1 MGKSKNTNKQTRS
14 PAPASTTRAPAPAA
28 ASAPRPALPAK
39 AIEEIEAQ
47 SQHLGVADVEV
58 PPKPDEPVDYQV
70 LWMKANHAKDR
81 YEAARRQQ
89 EELKEM
95 HHVDLAEV
103 RGREAQVK
111 KDRGALTLEQARL
124 GQLEQ
129 ELAKRE
135 LNAQAGFER
144 ERQAMLA
151 DLQQVSEAQRAE
163 WRSLERDIAA
173 RRRAADDEL
182 RERQA
187 NEDRQHAVARAQL
200 LAELHADRLA
210 FQRECNEREAE
221 RQRQLDQRDTE
232 RRRQLDEREH
242 VVDQRQL
249 QLDQAEAELRR
260 RTRRVELDHEEINER
275 NDELDETIERG
286 LAAERERFEFEL
298 RATQA
303 RLEAAQIDRD
313 RLDEQRRA
321 REDADRRMGPHTLE
335 QLIAERDRLRVDNEA
350 LERELAERPA
360 IDEVAELRRNT
371 EELDSIRQDRR
382 RLQDELTREREQ
394 SNRLRIAEREVETM
408 QLNRDAMQAVVEAL
422 RETIEEL
429 RRELDDLHARAQALT
444 AFPQCAAMDST
455 PELQREDETESIVD
469 LEEFVEKLRARMA
482 SGTAARFY
490 TPADIRSF
498 LGGLAMGSLLLLQG
512 FSGTGKTSLPIA
524 FAEAVGTV
532 GTKATVVEVQ
542 AGWRD
547 PQDLIG
553 HYNSFE
559 RRFYESELLQ
569 GLYRAQTPAWR
580 DRIHIVVLDEMN
592 LAHPEQYFS
601 DFLSALERNLD
612 EQLITLTTNALPNA
626 PKLLLE
632 GRKLRIPRNVWF
644 VGTANHD
651 ETTKGFADKTYDRA
665 HVMSLPETPPP
676 PGRVQSQGGAP
687 ISHASLRACFERAQ
701 RTHASAAAEALEC
714 LTELRPNL
722 RESFQIA
729 WGPRLERQL
738 RAFVPVI
745 VAAGGSVGEATDHV
759 LTYRLLRKLEG
770 RYDNRIPDLERLRE
784 QVERALSTLNPPA
797 KPASLK
803 LLDQELRRRDP
814 ERERAQ

>member
-1 MGKSKNTNKQTRS
+1 MLQERLTQ
-14 PAPASTTRAPAPAA
+14 
-28 ASAPRPALPAK
+28 L
-39 AIEEIEAQ
+39 
-47 SQHLGVADVEV
+47 LGR
-58 PPKPDEPVDYQV
+58 DER
-70 LWMKANHAKDR
+70 L
-81 YEAARRQQ
+81 
-89 EELKEM
+89 
-95 HHVDLAEV
+95 
-103 RGREAQVK
+103 REAQ
-111 KDRGALTLEQARL
+111 RALTVEQARL

-129 ELAKRE
+129 DLAARE

-151 DLQQVSEAQRAE
+151 NLQQVGDAQRTE
-163 WRSLERDIAA
+163 WRNLERDIAA

-187 NEDRQHAVARAQL
+187 NEDRQHTDARTQL
-200 LAELHADRLA
+200 LAELHAARLA
-210 FQRECNEREAE
+210 FQRECSEREAE

-242 VVDQRQL
+242 VLGQRQV
-249 QLDQAEAELRR
+249 QLDQAEGELRR
-260 RTRRVELDHEEINER
+260 QTRRVELDHEEINER
-275 NDELDETIERG
+275 NDELDGTIERG

-303 RLEAAQIDRD
+303 RLEAAQGDRD
-313 RLDEQRRA
+313 RLDERLRA
-321 REDADRRMGPHTLE
+321 REDADRRMGQRNLE
-335 QLIAERDRLRVDNEA
+335 QLLAELDRLRLDNDA

-360 IDEVAELRRNT
+360 IDEVDELRRDT
-371 EELDSIRQDRR
+371 EELDTIRQDRR

-394 SNRLRIAEREVETM
+394 SNRRRIAEREVETM
-408 QLNRDAMQAVVEAL
+408 QLDRDAMQAVVEAL
-422 RETIEEL
+422 RGTIEEL

-444 AFPQCAAMDST
+444 AFPQCAAMDSDS
-455 PELQREDETESIVD
+455 ELQDEGETESIDD
-469 LEEFVEKLRARMA
+469 LEEFVEMLRGRMA
-482 SGTAARFY
+482 SGTTARFY
-490 TPADIRSF
+490 TPAHIRAF
-498 LGGLAMGSLLLLQG
+498 VGGLAMGSLLLLQG

-524 FAEAVGTV
+524 FAEAV

-569 GLYRAQTPAWR
+569 GLYRAQTPAWW
-580 DRIHIVVLDEMN
+580 DGIHIVVLDEMN

-601 DFLSALERNLD
+601 DFLSALERNPD

-626 PKLLLE
+626 PKRLLE

-665 HVMSLPETPPP
+665 HVMSLPETPPT
-676 PGRVQSQGGAP
+676 PGRVQSQVGAP

-701 RTHASAAAEALEC
+701 QTHASAATDALAC
-714 LTELRPNL
+714 LTALRPNL

-738 RAFVPVI
+738 RAFVPVM
-745 VAAGGSVGEATDHV
+745 VAAGGSVGEATDH
-759 LTYRLLRKLEG
+759 LLAYRLLRKLEG
-770 RYDNRIPDLERLRE
+770 RYDNRIPDLDRLRD
-784 QVERALSTLNPPA
+784 QVGQALAKLKPPA
-797 KPASLK
+797 ELQSLK
-803 LLDQELRRRDP
+803 LLDRELHRLDP
-814 ERERAQ
+814 ERERAR